1 MRNRFA
7 SDCYGNSPDDM
18 SSRDEQVASF
28 VSLTGADMNTAEG
41 LLEACNMELEP
52 AVQLYFDTQAGPTP
66 QSDAALAA
74 SIQQQQASASQPH
87 LGLPEEVRA
96 PIPIKRDTLYGE
108 GAEALL
114 RHQSRIRINPSL
126 PAQDLNAF
134 RDFQAEGRGMRG
146 GTKSQGLAGLF
157 QAPSAL
163 MFQGTFEEAKA
174 KAVQEGKWLMV
185 NVQSNSQFASHQLN
199 RDTWSDST
207 LTSIITGSFIFWQVY
222 DSSDLGGQFMSFYRL
237 SALDELPLTLILDPI
252 TGAKQ
257 RQLTGFIEPQRLAED
272 LVPFMDHDIHHPSA
286 HKLASQH
293 KRKSTQ
299 LQNSKKKAL
308 TEDEELEL
316 ALAMSVEGSQP
327 QASTS
332 APAGAAASA
341 SGPAPGSAPAA
352 SANAAKEAENAY
364 GAANGANTQ
373 EVDEAGVIAEAKARL
388 PAEPVQPDPNACRIA
403 VRLPSGGRL
412 QRTFSKTDPVSALQ
426 DYCIVQAEG
435 AASRPFKLVQT
446 FPGAPPLADA
456 SQSLE
461 AAGLAGGMVALKW
474 SD

>member
-1 MRNRFA
+1 
-7 SDCYGNSPDDM
+7 M

-28 VSLTGADMNTAEG
+28 VSLTGADVKTAEG
-41 LLEACNMELEP
+41 LLEACNMELES

-74 SIQQQQASASQPH
+74 SMQQQQTSTSQPN
-87 LGLPEEVRA
+87 LDLPEEVRA
-96 PIPIKRDTLYGE
+96 PIPIKRDTLYGD

-114 RHQSRIRINPSL
+114 RYQSRSRLNPTL
-126 PAQDLNAF
+126 PPQDLNAF

-146 GTKSQGLAGLF
+146 GTKSQVQGLAGLF

-163 MFQGTFEEAKA
+163 TFQGTFEEAKA
-174 KAVQEGKWLMV
+174 QAVQEGKWLMV

-199 RDTWSDST
+199 RDTWSDPT
-207 LTSIITGSFIFWQVY
+207 LTSIIMGSFIFWQVY
-222 DSSDLGGQFMSFYRL
+222 DSSDLGGRFMSFYRL

-286 HKLASQH
+286 HKLATQH

-299 LQNSKKKAL
+299 MQHPKKKAL
-308 TEDEELEL
+308 TEEEELEL

-327 QASTS
+327 QASSS

-341 SGPAPGSAPAA
+341 SGPAPSPAPAP
-352 SANAAKEAENAY
+352 SAAAAKEAENAFS
-364 GAANGANTQ
+364 AANGVTTQ
-373 EVDEAGVIAEAKARL
+373 ETNEASVIAEAKARL
-388 PAEPVQPDPNACRIA
+388 PAEPGPPDPNACRIA
-403 VRLPSGGRL
+403 VRLPSGVRL

-435 AASRPFKLVQT
+435 AASRPFKLMQT

-456 SQSLE
+456 SQSLD